1 MWNLLVLEWWLK
13 DYFFLRLI
21 NFLRLC
27 IGLFIG
33 VVCLFWFIIMVV
45 IIDYNRGLVWNKKN
59 VKVRLVII
67 VVGMEGNEI

>member
-1 MWNLLVLEWWLK
+1 MKFIGFRVMIERL
-13 DYFFLRLI
+13 FFFEI
-21 NFLRLC
+21 DKFFKI

-33 VVCLFWFIIMVV
+33 VVCLFWFIIVVV
-45 IIDYNRGLVWNKKN
+45 IIDYIRGLVWDKKN